1 MKRHVLAAVVAII
14 GAATLTVSAVAAVA
28 PGTYKGSLHL
38 ASGAKI
44 PASPAT
50 VTVAGNKVTIKAPKF
65 PDQVPW
71 RPPASSRPALGPDE
85 VRVQGDDQGRKKVS
99 GNYIAPLAGNG
110 EYFSAKGTFSRATKS
125 FAGTLSVVQQMC
137 RGSATIKAKKA

>member
-1 MKRHVLAAVVAII
+1 MKRSVLAGVIALI

-44 PASPAT
+44 AGSPAT
-50 VTVAGNKVTIKAPKF
+50 VTVAGSKVTIKAPKF
-65 PDQVPW
+65 PIKCMAPTGKFTM
-71 RPPASSRPALGPDE
+71 PSAPTKYLFKGTIK
-85 VRVQGDDQGRKKVS
+85 GGKVS